1 MKKSD
6 FYTNTPMGVSF
17 EKFRMM
23 ADHFNIDLRSE
34 QDYRCMVVSEHQ
46 MEDIYFKVETEGLPT
61 LYFIRGKGRVSKEDF
76 DTWYKNACEVRD
88 TLFLT
93 LNQIQQGSDF
103 ESCDRFRLTNTLSN
117 EVISEG
123 NALVPQGKYTI
134 EFNWDGLQPD
144 DFAWNNYIVPEWQEE
159 EMKIIVDAK
168 GGWQYENSA
177 TYRPPSLWQKVK
189 NFITSPL
196 ST

>member
-23 ADHFNIDLRSE
+23 ADHFHIDLRSE

-46 MEDIYFKVETEGLPT
+46 MEDIYFIVDTEGLPT

-76 DTWYKNACEVRD
+76 DTWFKNACEVRD

-123 NALVPQGKYTI
+123 NALVPQGKYMI
-134 EFNWDGLQPD
+134 EFGGDGLQPD
-144 DFAWNNYIVPEWQEE
+144 EEWIEAE
-159 EMKIIVDAK
+159 TILVDAK
-168 GGWQYENSA
+168 GGWQFDTYY
-177 TYRPPSLWQKVK
+177 TYRPPSLWQRFKT
-189 NFITSPL
+189 FITSPL